1 MEGSRGEGERR
12 KSFRPGESDYPLT
25 GQLAEFVVKRSGSH
39 SDAVLTEGGREVG
52 ELKADGATAFKL
64 TSEGKAWTLD
74 RRVRG
79 EVRPFS
85 ISASPADDTSSP
97 VLVIENH
104 VFFHGGKA
112 YYFTGVP
119 EGARPGDQFHG
130 RRHVNRL
137 DAFPFFSLEE
147 IDPETWARLGRHRG
161 VSVGT
166 VEGLGFEGFRVS
178 VADELED
185 IGLLLAGAAYLL
197 YTSG

>member
-1 MEGSRGEGERR
+1 MESSRGEGEGR
-12 KSFRPGESDYPLT
+12 KSFRPGGSDNPLT
-25 GQLAEFVVKRSGSH
+25 GQLTEFVVKRSGTRSG
-39 SDAVLTEGGREVG
+39 AVLSEGGREVG
-52 ELKADGATAFKL
+52 ELEAVGATTFKL
-64 TSEGKAWTLD
+64 TSGGKAWTLD

-85 ISASPADDTSSP
+85 ISVSPAGDTSSP
-97 VLVIENH
+97 VLVIGNH

-112 YYFTGVP
+112 YYLTGIP

-130 RRHVNRL
+130 KRHINRL
-137 DAFPFFSLEE
+137 DTFPFSSLEE
-147 IDPETWARLGRHRG
+147 VDPETWGRLGRHRG